1 MKNGIIRVSL
11 VESPSWRFEKK
22 FNERGVKPM
31 GERIQQVAGIIFA
44 LAFIAILAMINTN
57 ILGFGTSVNDKLARS
72 YADTEAYELQAF
84 DDTRFTGSTVISAVN
99 NRENLYTTPLE
110 IHLNGTVVTSVS
122 TTPGSANYVNSAG
135 AYTAQLLVN
144 TNDIVYGIEFTTA

>member
-1 MKNGIIRVSL
+1 METSKGMNIYRPKTAPMDK
-11 VESPSWRFEKK
+11 E
-22 FNERGVKPM
+22 VK
-31 GERIQQVAGIIFA
+31 V
-44 LAFIAILAMINTN
+44 
-57 ILGFGTSVNDKLARS
+57 
-72 YADTEAYELQAF
+72 
-84 DDTRFTGSTVISAVN
+84 TGSTVISAVN